1 MIIAV
6 ILILVLIVVGTIIA
20 IAFPQRAV
28 ALALVLVIIGSIA
41 FHIWTPW
48 WWTEVASNW
57 GSIDDTII
65 LTFWVTGAVFIAVCL
80 FMAYCVWRF
89 RYQENRRAE
98 YKPEN
103 AKLEW
108 ALTIFTTLGVIA
120 LLAPGLIVWNKF
132 VTVPDDAVDIEVMAQ
147 QWFWNYRLPGKD
159 GALGTTDIANISD
172 DNPFGI
178 NLDDVNGYDDI
189 LIQADDLHI
198 LNNQPVKMNLRSIDV
213 LHDFYV
219 PQFRAKMD
227 MVPGVVTYYWFT
239 PIKTGNFEILCA
251 EYCGT
256 GHYAMRGRVQVDENT
271 DYQEWLNEQMTFKEM
286 LASIGKS
293 DLIKLASNIR
303 NKN

>member
-1 MIIAV
+1 MIVAIA
-6 ILILVLIVVGTIIA
+6 LILVLVVVGIIIA
-20 IAFPQRAV
+20 VAYPRRAISM
-28 ALALVLVIIGSIA
+28 ALALVIIGSIA
-41 FHIWTPW
+41 FHFWTPW

-57 GSIDDTII
+57 GSIDNTII

-89 RYQENRRAE
+89 RYEENRKAE

-108 ALTIFTTLGVIA
+108 ILTIITTLGVIA

-159 GALGTTDIANISD
+159 GILGTTDIRNITD
-172 DNPFGI
+172 ENPFGI
-178 NLDDVNGYDDI
+178 TLDDTNGYDDI

-256 GHYAMRGRVQVDENT
+256 GHYAMRGRVLVDEES
-271 DYQEWLNEQMTFKEM
+271 DYQQWLNEQMTFKEM

-293 DLIKLASNIR
+293 DLIKLASN
-303 NKN
+303 K

>member
-1 MIIAV
+1 MIVA
-6 ILILVLIVVGTIIA
+6 IV
-20 IAFPQRAV
+20 
-28 ALALVLVIIGSIA
+28 LVLVILGSIA
-41 FHIWTPW
+41 FHFWTPW

-57 GSIDDTII
+57 GNIDDTII
-65 LTFWVTGAVFIAVCL
+65 LTFWVTGAVFVAVCL
-80 FMAYCVWRF
+80 FMAYCVWRYG
-89 RYQENRRAE
+89 YQKNRKAE

-103 AKLEW
+103 AQLEW
-108 ALTIFTTLGVIA
+108 ALTIITTLGVIA

-159 GALGTTDIANISD
+159 GILGTTDIKNITD
-172 DNPFGI
+172 ENPFGI
-178 NLDDVNGYDDI
+178 NLDDQNGYDDI

-256 GHYAMRGRVQVDENT
+256 GHYAMRGRVLVDEEK
-271 DYQEWLNEQMTFKEM
+271 DYQQWLNEQMTFKEL

-293 DLIKLASNIR
+293 DLIKLASN
-303 NKN
+303 K